1 MKRFISILL
10 CVSIVLCMALMAGCS
25 GEETENTE
33 SENTEVSGEVASQS
47 EGTVS
52 GTTTSETTSNATTSS
67 SSKTT
72 SSSKGGSGSKPNI
85 APTPFSSQTNAPS
98 KFPEFP
104 LGVAKNIPSNATKP
118 VKNADSTYIPAA
130 QGRPDYSGHNSPDSA
145 ANIDDNIFIDA
156 MEYSGYNLA
165 KHKKDG
171 RMWQYVLSKEKKA
184 AGWLS
189 NITYGGVSSGYE
201 TTPEGAPDIQY
212 FEKHGLV
219 CASYIA
225 YVYFNY
231 LPNVLG
237 IDTSMLDFPNQ
248 SILAHDWYCACL
260 EWEKKGYTHQINYTT
275 SGHAGTYLKLTSH
288 DEIPIGSLVCMS
300 PKEGSTHCSHICI
313 YAGYKN
319 GYHWVTHVGNE
330 NGPEFCSIERMT
342 YGPDPQ
348 YMLAIFSTPTC
359 VKQIKY

>member
-1 MKRFISILL
+1 MKRIISFLL
-10 CVSIVLCMALMAGCS
+10 CAAITISLLACTGCS
-25 GEETENTE
+25 KEPGGNE
-33 SENTEVSGEVASQS
+33 
-47 EGTVS
+47 
-52 GTTTSETTSNATTSS
+52 S

-72 SSSKGGSGSKPNI
+72 TSAASQGSVTSEKQTSGTSSTQRAPGSPSL
-85 APTPFSSQTNAPS
+85 APTNHASETNAPA

-104 LGVAKNIPSNATKP
+104 LGVAKNIPSNATWP
-118 VKNADSTYIPAA
+118 VPNYNTSYTPEA
-130 QGRPDYSGHNSPDSA
+130 QGRPDYSNHPYPDKA
-145 ANIDDNIFIDA
+145 ENIDDNIFIDA
-156 MEYSGYNLA
+156 MVYSGYNLA

-171 RMWQYVLSKEKKA
+171 RMWQYVLSKQKKA

-201 TTPEGAPDIQY
+201 TTPEGAPDIKY
-212 FEKHGLV
+212 FEQHGLV

-231 LPNVLG
+231 LPNVVG

-248 SILAHDWYCACL
+248 SILADDWYLACL
-260 EWEKKGYTHQINYTT
+260 EWEKKGYTHQIQYTT

-288 DEIPIGSLVCMS
+288 EEIPIGSLVCMS

-330 NGPEFCSIERMT
+330 NGPEFCAIERMT
-342 YGPDPQ
+342 FGPDPQ

-359 VKQIKY
+359 ITKIKY

>member
-1 MKRFISILL
+1 MF
-10 CVSIVLCMALMAGCS
+10 ALSGCS
-25 GEETENTE
+25 DEEAEGTNSAASVSA
-33 SENTEVSGEVASQS
+33 SENKNETSQTASK
-47 EGTVS
+47 GTAS
-52 GTTTSETTSNATTSS
+52 KGTASAATTSKA
-67 SSKTT
+67 SSKK
-72 SSSKGGSGSKPNI
+72 SGNGSKPNI
-85 APTPFSSQTNAPS
+85 APTPFTSQTNAPS

-104 LGVAKNIPSNATKP
+104 LGIAKNIPSNATKP
-118 VKNADSTYIPAA
+118 VPNANSTYIPAA
-130 QGRPDYSGHNSPDSA
+130 QGTPDYSGHSSPDKA
-145 ANIDDNIFIDA
+145 ANIEDNIFIDA
-156 MEYSGYNLA
+156 MEYSGYNLE
-165 KHKKDG
+165 KHKKSG

-260 EWEKKGYTHQINYTT
+260 EWEKKGYTHQIKYTT

-288 DEIPIGSLVCMS
+288 EEIPIGSLVCMS

-342 YGPDPQ
+342 FGPDPQ

-359 VKQIKY
+359 VTKITK